1 MALIKYELRLLFTID
16 DKVENAT
23 EAVEDFKQEIHTG
36 ELQRKLLSE
45 DGFSNVIATLE
56 KK

>member
-1 MALIKYELRLLFTID
+1 MAFIKYELRLLFTID

-23 EAVEDFKQEIHTG
+23 EAVEDFKQGIQTG
-36 ELQRKLLSE
+36 ELQRELLSE

-56 KK
+56 KR

>member
-1 MALIKYELRLLFTID
+1 MALKKDELRLLFTID

-23 EAVEDFKQEIHTG
+23 EAVEDFKQGIHIGEI
-36 ELQRKLLSE
+36 QRKLWSE

>member
-23 EAVEDFKQEIHTG
+23 EAVKEMLIGIQNG
-36 ELQRKLLSE
+36 EFQRELLSNE
-45 DGFSNVIATLE
+45 GFTNVIATLE
-56 KK
+56 NK

>member
-23 EAVEDFKQEIHTG
+23 EAVEDFKQGIHTG